1 MDWVLGSYTAT
12 VASDISSNFI
22 FFLKENKLVILDLKL
37 FFYKQVNIYWRLH
50 D

>member
-22 FFLKENKLVILDLKL
+22 FFFKG
-37 FFYKQVNIYWRLH
+37 KQVSNPRFKIIFL
-50 D
+50 